1 MIVFG
6 TKTKGFENVSKLR
19 NVYEHSVINIVAYKS
34 VIYNQDMIKSKI
46 KPELRKDFYQS
57 KYEYYKKVATYCAY
71 LIGLLEVT
79 YFVSDCMLFGRFA
92 YETVIPRLS
101 ILLPMLIFY
110 FLAPKANTYQFGVH
124 LYYLIPHAAMWST
137 IWAIY
142 YLPNKDFAREGFIIM
157 HFAFLA
163 IGLAMPLIYHI
174 PIHACL
180 LLNIFISNTFNHH
193 EHFSLM
199 IALALPLYIGVIL
212 MLFIQENSYADQ
224 YLIKKQLEISYVT
237 DELTGVY
244 NRHKF
249 NEIVDRYTGKLLFDK
264 KGFLLLLDIDFF
276 KNVNDT
282 YGHEAGDAILKFVST
297 EIKSQVYERDYVI
310 RWGGEEFIIILV
322 DYTLSEA
329 YDFAEKLRNDIENAN
344 NDVCP
349 VTISIGFT
357 KYANNVNYHKIIEKA
372 DQALYYAKEHGRNKV
387 VNYDDI

>member
-34 VIYNQDMIKSKI
+34 VIYNQDMIKNKI

-79 YFVSDCMLFGRFA
+79 YFVSDCMIFGRFA

-101 ILLPMLIFY
+101 ILLPMLFFY
-110 FLAPKANTYQFGVH
+110 FLVPKANTYQFGIH

-180 LLNIFISNTFNHH
+180 LLNIIISNTFNHYQY
-193 EHFSLM
+193 FSFML
-199 IALALPLYIGVIL
+199 ALALPLYVGVCL
-212 MLFIQENSYADQ
+212 MLWIQENAYADQ
-224 YLIKKQLEISYVT
+224 YLIRKQLEKSYVT
-237 DELTGVY
+237 DELTGTY
-244 NRHKF
+244 NRHKLS
-249 NEIVDRYTGKLLFDK
+249 EIVDRYSERFLFDK
-264 KGFLLLLDIDFF
+264 KGYLLILDIDFF
-276 KNVNDT
+276 KQVNDT
-282 YGHEAGDAILKFVST
+282 YGHESGDIILKFVAT
-297 EIKSQVYERDYVI
+297 ELKSQIYEKDYLI
-310 RWGGEEFIIILV
+310 RWGGEEFVIILV
-322 DYTLSEA
+322 DYSIKQA
-329 YDFAEKLRNDIENAN
+329 SSFAEKIRYDIETIDNG
-344 NDVCP
+344 VCP
-349 VTISIGFT
+349 ITVSIGLT
-357 KYANNVNYHKIIEKA
+357 NYTTNENYHKNIDRA
-372 DQALYYAKEHGRNKV
+372 DQALYYAKEHGRNQV
-387 VNYDDI
+387 VNYANI

>member
-19 NVYEHSVINIVAYKS
+19 NVYEHSTINIVAYRS
-34 VIYNQDMIKSKI
+34 VIYNQDMIRSKI

-110 FLAPKANTYQFGVH
+110 FLVPKANTYQFGVH

-180 LLNIFISNTFNHH
+180 LLNIIISNTFNHYQY
-193 EHFSLM
+193 FSFML
-199 IALALPLYIGVIL
+199 ALALPLYVGVCL
-212 MLFIQENSYADQ
+212 MLWIQENAYADQ
-224 YLIKKQLEISYVT
+224 YLIRKQLEKSYVT
-237 DELTGVY
+237 DELTETY
-244 NRHKF
+244 NRHKLS
-249 NEIVDRYTGKLLFDK
+249 EIVDRYSERFLFDK
-264 KGFLLLLDIDFF
+264 KGYLLILDIDFF
-276 KNVNDT
+276 KQVNDT
-282 YGHEAGDAILKFVST
+282 YGHESGDIILKFVAT
-297 EIKSQVYERDYVI
+297 ELKSQIYERDYLI
-310 RWGGEEFIIILV
+310 RWGGEEFVIILV
-322 DYTLSEA
+322 DYSLRQASS
-329 YDFAEKLRNDIENAN
+329 FAEKIRYDIETTDNG
-344 NDVCP
+344 VCP
-349 VTISIGFT
+349 ITVSIGLT
-357 KYANNVNYHKIIEKA
+357 NYTTNENYHKNIDRA
-372 DQALYYAKEHGRNKV
+372 DQALYYAKEHGRNQV
-387 VNYDDI
+387 VNYANI